1 MQNVILVIHIL
12 AVLVMTGLVLI
23 QKSEGGALGIGGGG
37 GGLMGGRGAANAIV
51 RTTILFGAA
60 FFVTSLALTT
70 IASRSDEGLSAIE
83 KAKQEKI
90 DAQNK
95 GNDESGPV
103 DFLDPTA
110 PLLGTPDPA
119 PESTPETPAETTP
132 PAPADTPVDGAA
144 SEASD
149 TGTPTE
155 DDTPQ

>member
-1 MQNVILVIHIL
+1 MQNVILVVHIL
-12 AVLVMTGLVLI
+12 AGLVMTGLVLI

-60 FFVTSLALTT
+60 FFITSLALTT

-83 KAKQEKI
+83 KAKQENI
-90 DAQNK
+90 DAQNEGK
-95 GNDESGPV
+95 DDNAPV

-110 PLLGTPDPA
+110 PLLGTPDTEADSP
-119 PESTPETPAETTP
+119 PESPAEAIV
-132 PAPADTPVDGAA
+132 PAPADTQVEDTAPEA
-144 SEASD
+144 SE